1 MKQVEGGGVIN
12 EYIGVRKRKW
22 GKWVSEIREPGKK
35 SRIWLGSYEEAEMA
49 AAAYDVAALQLKGP
63 SARLNFPELVDSL
76 PKPLSQNAADIQLA
90 AQEAAKLMRRR
101 GQEGIGGGGGVVPAA
116 AAVRVGLSETQIQA
130 INESP
135 LEMWM
140 EVGGAAGAS
149 LVGLGLGEPQPPP
162 ILYSQVEEE
171 WDDQMDYYYSIWD
184 H

>member
-1 MKQVEGGGVIN
+1 M
-12 EYIGVRKRKW
+12 
-22 GKWVSEIREPGKK
+22 
-35 SRIWLGSYEEAEMA
+35 
-49 AAAYDVAALQLKGP
+49 
-63 SARLNFPELVDSL
+63 
-76 PKPLSQNAADIQLA
+76 LA

-101 GQEGIGGGGGVVPAA
+101 GQEGIGGGGGVVPVA

-130 INESP
+130 INKSP

-140 EVGGAAGAS
+140 EVGGSAGAS

-162 ILYSQVEEE
+162 ILYSQVEEK